1 MAKKKSRDNRL
12 EFIER
17 QLTAYEF
24 DGTLDGIASVIKA
37 PEETEPGVRRRLVDL
52 LRSDESM
59 VKFIECAEALLRRR
73 GASYPSLDLLAAKAG
88 LSTGEVVGAIAKALH
103 RYSFD
108 FSRIIMASN
117 MSRVAAT
124 LSNEAARPESFSD
137 RALFMRANGHLPS
150 GGGTHVNVLASANA
164 RSEAKV
170 EAVVTPT
177 GLPSFESRMKSNIAA
192 IRTIN
197 VLPENR

>member
-1 MAKKKSRDNRL
+1 MAKKKIRDNRL

-52 LRSDESM
+52 LRTDESM
-59 VKFIECAEALLRRR
+59 VKFIECAETLLRRR

-88 LSTGEVVGAIAKALH
+88 LSTGEVVGAIAKTLH

-124 LSNEAARPESFSD
+124 LSNEAAKPESFSD
-137 RALFMRANGHLPS
+137 RALFMRANGHLPT
-150 GGGTHVNVLASANA
+150 GGHTQVNVLANATAGAQANA
-164 RSEAKV
+164 SV
-170 EAVVTPT
+170 EQPT

-197 VLPENR
+197 VLPENG